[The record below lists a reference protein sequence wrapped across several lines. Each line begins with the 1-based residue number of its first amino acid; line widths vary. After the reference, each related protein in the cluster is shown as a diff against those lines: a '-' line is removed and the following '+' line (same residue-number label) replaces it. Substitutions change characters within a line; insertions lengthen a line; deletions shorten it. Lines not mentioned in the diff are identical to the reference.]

1 MHLVPHGRHVQAAL
15 VAHFQYVAIHPK
27 VIGVARG
34 EEARSGR
41 AAEHLHVRL
50 VQADSTEGEF
60 VDVPRS
66 STRTTTACSGRPAD
80 TAVADSACCADAG
93 MSACTIAARAP
104 AGPSSAEAM
113 QTPSGREGE

>member
-15 VAHFQYVAIHPK
+15 VAHFQYVAVHPK

-60 VDVPRS
+60 VDVVRLILSAHEPCVAIAEVIDQDHDGVQR
-66 STRTTTACSGRPAD
+66 AAGGHGGGRQR
-80 TAVADSACCADAG
+80 VL
-93 MSACTIAARAP
+93 R
-104 AGPSSAEAM
+104 
-113 QTPSGREGE
+113 